1 MWPEPLKAE
10 RQGGE
15 EGPGLGYLLL
25 KLIGQEQELA
35 SGEAPDIEL
44 AEVLEFTVDL
54 LLADPRPPPDGEDQ
68 HRRADT
74 GVIGARKIL
83 GKQNR
88 ERFMQLKT
96 LENLERTLPGAGAET
111 REGRE
116 EPVYVGLDR
125 KTEGTSVTGSTSSS
139 APTALPSEPRST
151 RWVREQSEPYS
162 QF

>member
-1 MWPEPLKAE
+1 MAPVLLQDTPGTAKRSLLASADSVARAPEGREAG
-10 RQGGE
+10 RR

-96 LENLERTLPGAGAET
+96 LENLERALPGAGAET

-125 KTEGTSVTGSTSSS
+125 KT
-139 APTALPSEPRST
+139 
-151 RWVREQSEPYS
+151 
-162 QF
+162 